1 MIYRASNAS
10 VSHVDSVQE
19 MFVHVF
25 IINFIPIVT
34 NLSDFFIV
42 LLVNEQAI
50 VDTDIF
56 PLAKLIL
63 LNKYT
68 IKSW

>member
-1 MIYRASNAS
+1 MLTRLIS

-68 IKSW
+68 IKS

>member
-1 MIYRASNAS
+1 MLTRLIS

-25 IINFIPIVT
+25 IINVIPIVT
-34 NLSDFFIV
+34 YLSDFFIV

>member
-1 MIYRASNAS
+1 MLTRLIS

>member
-1 MIYRASNAS
+1 MLTRLIS

-19 MFVHVF
+19 MFDHVF
-25 IINFIPIVT
+25 IINVIPIVT

-68 IKSW
+68 IKS